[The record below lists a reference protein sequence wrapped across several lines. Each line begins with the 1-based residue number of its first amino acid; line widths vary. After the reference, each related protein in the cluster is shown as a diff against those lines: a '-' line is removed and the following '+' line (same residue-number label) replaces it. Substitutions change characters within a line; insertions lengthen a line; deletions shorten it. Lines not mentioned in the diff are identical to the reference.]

1 MAKLCRIEQAI
12 GEERAAVIHHK
23 RDIEYYVRRWSDRDI
38 ARKGEVFSARVL
50 RIDKDMM
57 AAFVDMGSGENGFL
71 RFAMATNAPRLVE
84 GAMVRVEVLRQTETG
99 KGPLVRFMEPSDA
112 AKPGK
117 EKSIDLREALS
128 ARHPDIVFEDGHV
141 NGVDEAAE
149 TEIVLQGGGYVYI
162 EHTRAGTMID
172 VDTGSGQKSA
182 VGMTAAREIARQIRK
197 RGIGGLLLIDFP
209 NFRKR
214 KVQADVWQTFKD
226 GFNDDPDMPKIANYS
241 RFGTIE
247 MTRTRRGPSIAQI
260 MMGTDG
266 EPTTETLALRG
277 LRRLTTEA
285 SVDGGARLVLQVPE
299 AAFQWLEADTIGWRK
314 ALAIRIGERFRIVSG
329 ANIDV
334 YKDET

>member
-1 MAKLCRIEQAI
+1 MAKLCRIEDAI
-12 GEERAAVIHHK
+12 GEQRAAIINHK
-23 RDIEYYVRRWSDRDI
+23 RDVEYYVRRWSDSDT

-57 AAFVDMGSGENGFL
+57 AAFVDMGSGANGLL
-71 RFAMATNAPRLVE
+71 RFAMATNAPRLIE

-112 AKPGK
+112 DKPCK
-117 EKSIDLREALS
+117 EKSADLRQALT
-128 ARHPDIVFEDGHV
+128 ARYPDIKFEDGHV

-149 TEIVLQGGGYVYI
+149 TEIALEGGGYVYI

-172 VDTGSGQKSA
+172 VDTGTGQKGA
-182 VGMTAAREIARQIRK
+182 VGLAAAREIARQIRK

-226 GFNDDPDMPKIANYS
+226 GFNDDPDMPKIAPYS

-247 MTRTRRGPSIAQI
+247 MTRTRTGPSIAQI

-277 LRRLTTEA
+277 LRRLATEA
-285 SVDGGARLVLQVPE
+285 SVEGGARLVLQVPKS
-299 AAFQWLEADTIGWRK
+299 AFQWLESDAIGWRK
-314 ALAIRIGERFRIVSG
+314 ALAERIGERFRIVSG
-329 ANIDV
+329 ASIDV